1 MPEAVEIGSWRSAAG
16 QKVAFGPRS
25 SPTSRAGRKSCPSRP
40 SGPPTGT
47 PCSPRGLSGSPSP
60 TPTGA
65 PSRRPSSPGRRTVR
79 STTSSTAYTAN
90 STRPPARLRTLW
102 PTCRKEEAMSS
113 PKNEAETR
121 EPVVRFRNISKE
133 FPGVLAVDE
142 VDLDIL
148 PGEVHVVA
156 GENGAGKS
164 TLMKLLSQVER
175 PSGGE
180 IEISGER
187 VEFHGPRYA
196 QTLGV
201 AMVYQEFALASHLS
215 IAENLYMGREPGRF
229 GFVNRRAESQEARG
243 LLERVGLHT
252 DPDRSVS
259 GLTVAEMQ
267 RVEIAKAL
275 AIDAKVVIM
284 DEPTATLAEKEIEDL
299 FEVIRDL
306 TSQGIAILYISHRL
320 DEIFRIADRVTV
332 MRDGKIVETKPTS
345 ELTEEEL
352 VNLMVGRE
360 VGNLYPKPE
369 AEIGEV
375 LLRVEGISREG
386 VLKDCSFEVRSGEI
400 LGFAGL
406 VGAGRTELA
415 RAVFG
420 ADPVDSGRV
429 ELEGREIQVKSPQAA
444 IAAGIGYLTEDR
456 KGAGLALQL
465 GIDHN
470 ITLANVPVGMAGFLD
485 LGTEQR
491 VARDRSEQLD
501 IQAPTIKRKVQVLSG
516 GNQQKVV
523 VAKWLETHARA
534 LFFDEPSRGID
545 VGAKAE
551 MFGLIG
557 DLAKEGRGI
566 VLISSYLPELL
577 NMCDR
582 ILVMR
587 DGRVAGVLERE
598 EFSEER
604 IVSLATG
611 VEEEAA

>member
-1 MPEAVEIGSWRSAAG
+1 MSLPET
-16 QKVAFGPRS
+16 K
-25 SPTSRAGRKSCPSRP
+25 
-40 SGPPTGT
+40 PP
-47 PCSPRGLSGSPSP
+47 
-60 TPTGA
+60 
-65 PSRRPSSPGRRTVR
+65 
-79 STTSSTAYTAN
+79 
-90 STRPPARLRTLW
+90 
-102 PTCRKEEAMSS
+102 
-113 PKNEAETR
+113 ETR
-121 EPVVRFRNISKE
+121 GPVVRFRNVSKE
-133 FPGVLAVDE
+133 FPGVLAVDS
-142 VDLDIL
+142 VDLEII

-180 IEISGER
+180 VEISGET
-187 VEFHGPRYA
+187 VEYHGPRYA

-229 GFVNRRAESQEARG
+229 GFVNRRAETQEASG

-252 DPDRSVS
+252 DPDRVVM

-306 TSQGIAILYISHRL
+306 TSHGIAILYISHRL

-332 MRDGKIVETKPTS
+332 MRDGKIVDTLPTS
-345 ELTEEEL
+345 ELDEDKL
-352 VNLMVGRE
+352 VRLMVGRDI
-360 VGNLYPKPE
+360 GNLYPKTE
-369 AEIGEV
+369 VEIGDVV
-375 LLRVEGISREG
+375 LRAEGITRG
-386 VLKDCSFEVRSGEI
+386 HVLNDCSFEVRAGEI

-420 ADPVDSGRV
+420 ADRIDSGTV
-429 ELEGREIQVKSPQAA
+429 ELDGRRLRIRGPQNA
-444 IAAGIGYLTEDR
+444 IEAGIGYLTEDR
-456 KGAGLALQL
+456 KGEGLALQL
-465 GIDHN
+465 GVDQN
-470 ITLANVPVGMAGFLD
+470 ITLAHLPARLGFINLA
-485 LGTEQR
+485 EER
-491 VARDRSEQLD
+491 RIARRRRDELNIRTPS
-501 IQAPTIKRKVQVLSG
+501 IRRRVQVLSG

-523 VAKWLETHARA
+523 VARWLETRARV
-534 LFFDEPSRGID
+534 LFFDEPARGID

-551 MFGLIG
+551 MFSLIE
-557 DLAKEGRGI
+557 DLAKDGRAI
-566 VLISSYLPELL
+566 VIISSYLPELL

-582 ILVMR
+582 ILVMHE
-587 DGRVAGVLERE
+587 GEVAGVIPRE

-604 IVSLATG
+604 VMALAAG
-611 VEEEAA
+611 MEEETL

>member
-1 MPEAVEIGSWRSAAG
+1 M
-16 QKVAFGPRS
+16 
-25 SPTSRAGRKSCPSRP
+25 
-40 SGPPTGT
+40 
-47 PCSPRGLSGSPSP
+47 
-60 TPTGA
+60 
-65 PSRRPSSPGRRTVR
+65 
-79 STTSSTAYTAN
+79 
-90 STRPPARLRTLW
+90 
-102 PTCRKEEAMSS
+102 AMSS
-113 PKNEAETR
+113 PETQ
-121 EPVVRFRNISKE
+121 EPVVRFRNVSKE
-133 FPGVLAVDE
+133 FPGVLAVDS
-142 VDLDIL
+142 VDLEIM

-243 LLERVGLHT
+243 MLERVGLRT
-252 DPDRSVS
+252 DPDRTVS

-284 DEPTATLAEKEIEDL
+284 DEPTATLAEREIEGL

-306 TSQGIAILYISHRL
+306 QSHGIAILYISHRL
-320 DEIFRIADRVTV
+320 DEIFRISDRVTV
-332 MRDGKIVETKPTS
+332 MRDGRVVDTLPVS
-345 ELTEEEL
+345 ELDEDKL
-352 VNLMVGRE
+352 VRLMVGRE
-360 VGNLYPKPE
+360 VSNLYPKPE
-369 AEIGEV
+369 AEIGDV
-375 LLRVEGISREG
+375 LLKVSGITRG
-386 VLKDCSFEVRSGEI
+386 HKLKDCSFEVRSGEI

-420 ADPVDSGRV
+420 ADRVDSGRV
-429 ELEGREIQVKSPQAA
+429 ELEGKELNVKKPQDA
-444 IAAGIGYLTEDR
+444 IEAGIGYLTEDR
-456 KGAGLALQL
+456 KGEGLALQL
-465 GIDHN
+465 GVDQN
-470 ITLANVPVGMAGFLD
+470 ITLANLPARYGFINLAEERR
-485 LGTEQR
+485 T
-491 VARDRSEQLD
+491 ARRLRDELNIRTPS
-501 IQAPTIKRKVQVLSG
+501 IRRRVQVLSG

-523 VAKWLETHARA
+523 VAKWLETEGKV
-534 LFFDEPSRGID
+534 LFFDEPARGID

-582 ILVMR
+582 ILVMHE
-587 DGRVAGVLERE
+587 GEVAGIVNRE
-598 EFSEER
+598 EFTEER
-604 IVSLATG
+604 VMALATG
-611 VEEEAA
+611 TKETAA

>member
-1 MPEAVEIGSWRSAAG
+1 MSSEEA
-16 QKVAFGPRS
+16 
-25 SPTSRAGRKSCPSRP
+25 
-40 SGPPTGT
+40 GT
-47 PCSPRGLSGSPSP
+47 KEL
-60 TPTGA
+60 
-65 PSRRPSSPGRRTVR
+65 VV
-79 STTSSTAYTAN
+79 
-90 STRPPARLRTLW
+90 RLRG
-102 PTCRKEEAMSS
+102 
-113 PKNEAETR
+113 
-121 EPVVRFRNISKE
+121 VSKE
-133 FPGVLAVDE
+133 FPGVKAVDR
-142 VDLDIL
+142 VDLEIL
-148 PGEVHVVA
+148 PGEVHALA

-164 TLMKLLSQVER
+164 TLMKILSQVER
-175 PSGGE
+175 PTEGE
-180 IEISGER
+180 LQISGEK
-187 VEFHGPRYA
+187 VAFHGPGYA
-196 QTLGV
+196 QSLGV
-201 AMVYQEFALASHLS
+201 AMVYQEFALAPHLS
-215 IAENLYMGREPGRF
+215 VAENLFLGREPARA
-229 GFVNRRAESQEARG
+229 GFINRRSEKEKAGE
-243 LLERVGLHT
+243 LLGRVGLEI
-252 DPDRSVS
+252 DSNRLVS
-259 GLTVAEMQ
+259 GLTVAEQQ
-267 RVEIAKAL
+267 RLEIAKAL
-275 AIDAKVVIM
+275 AIEAKVLIL
-284 DEPTATLAEKEIEDL
+284 DEPTATLAEREIEGL
-299 FEVIRDL
+299 FEVIREMA
-306 TSQGIAILYISHRL
+306 SRGIAILYISHRL

-332 MRDGKIVETKPTS
+332 MRDGKVVETKPTS

-406 VGAGRTELA
+406 VGAGCTELA

-470 ITLANVPVGMAGFLD
+470 ITLANVPVAMAGFLD
-485 LGTEQR
+485 LGAEQR

-501 IQAPTIKRKVQVLSG
+501 IQTPTIKRKVQVLSG

>member
-1 MPEAVEIGSWRSAAG
+1 MSSEEAGTKELVVRLRGVSKQFPGE
-16 QKVAFGPRS
+16 KVAF
-25 SPTSRAGRKSCPSRP
+25 
-40 SGPPTGT
+40 
-47 PCSPRGLSGSPSP
+47 
-60 TPTGA
+60 
-65 PSRRPSSPGRRTVR
+65 
-79 STTSSTAYTAN
+79 
-90 STRPPARLRTLW
+90 
-102 PTCRKEEAMSS
+102 
-113 PKNEAETR
+113 
-121 EPVVRFRNISKE
+121 
-133 FPGVLAVDE
+133 
-142 VDLDIL
+142 
-148 PGEVHVVA
+148 
-156 GENGAGKS
+156 
-164 TLMKLLSQVER
+164 
-175 PSGGE
+175 
-180 IEISGER
+180 
-187 VEFHGPRYA
+187 HGPGYA
-196 QTLGV
+196 QSLGV
-201 AMVYQEFALASHLS
+201 AMVYQEFALAPHLS
-215 IAENLYMGREPGRF
+215 VAENLFLGREPARA
-229 GFVNRRAESQEARG
+229 GFVNRRKEKERAVD
-243 LLERVGLHT
+243 LLRRVGLKV
-252 DPDRSVS
+252 DPGRLVS
-259 GLTVAEMQ
+259 SLTVAQQQ

-275 AIDAKVVIM
+275 AIEAKVLIL
-284 DEPTATLAEKEIEDL
+284 DEPTATLAEKEIEGLFKVIQDL
-299 FEVIRDL
+299 ASR
-306 TSQGIAILYISHRL
+306 GIAIIYISHRL

-332 MRDGKIVETKPTS
+332 MRDGKVVDTVPAS
-345 ELTEEEL
+345 ELDEEKL
-352 VNLMVGRE
+352 VRLMVGRE

-369 AEIGEV
+369 DEIGDV
-375 LLRVEGISREG
+375 VLRVSGISRG
-386 VLKDCSFEVRSGEI
+386 TVLQECSFEVRKGEI

-470 ITLANVPVGMAGFLD
+470 ITLANVPVAMAGFLD
-485 LGTEQR
+485 LGGEQR
-491 VARDRSEQLD
+491 VARDRSEQLN
-501 IQAPTIKRKVQVLSG
+501 IQTPTIKRKVQVLSG

-523 VAKWLETHARA
+523 VPKWLETDARL
-534 LFFDEPSRGID
+534 LFFNEPSRGID

>member
-1 MPEAVEIGSWRSAAG
+1 M
-16 QKVAFGPRS
+16 
-25 SPTSRAGRKSCPSRP
+25 
-40 SGPPTGT
+40 
-47 PCSPRGLSGSPSP
+47 
-60 TPTGA
+60 
-65 PSRRPSSPGRRTVR
+65 
-79 STTSSTAYTAN
+79 
-90 STRPPARLRTLW
+90 
-102 PTCRKEEAMSS
+102 AMSS
-113 PKNEAETR
+113 PETQ
-121 EPVVRFRNISKE
+121 EPVVRFRNVSKE
-133 FPGVLAVDE
+133 FPGVLAVDS
-142 VDLDIL
+142 VDLEIM

-243 LLERVGLHT
+243 MLERVGLRT
-252 DPDRSVS
+252 DPDRTVS

-284 DEPTATLAEKEIEDL
+284 DEPTATLAEREIEGL

-306 TSQGIAILYISHRL
+306 QSHGIAILYISHRL
-320 DEIFRIADRVTV
+320 DEIFRISDRVTV
-332 MRDGKIVETKPTS
+332 MRDGRVVDTLPVS
-345 ELTEEEL
+345 ELDEDKL
-352 VNLMVGRE
+352 VRLMVGRE
-360 VGNLYPKPE
+360 VSNLYPKPE
-369 AEIGEV
+369 AEIGDV
-375 LLRVEGISREG
+375 LLKVSGITRG
-386 VLKDCSFEVRSGEI
+386 HKLKDCSFEVRSGEI

-420 ADPVDSGRV
+420 ADRVDSGRV
-429 ELEGREIQVKSPQAA
+429 ELEGKELNVRKPQDA
-444 IAAGIGYLTEDR
+444 IEAGIGYLTEDR
-456 KGAGLALQL
+456 KGEGLALQL
-465 GIDHN
+465 GVDQN
-470 ITLANVPVGMAGFLD
+470 ITLANLPARYGFINLAEERR
-485 LGTEQR
+485 T
-491 VARDRSEQLD
+491 ARRLRDELNIRTPS
-501 IQAPTIKRKVQVLSG
+501 IRRRVQVLSG

-523 VAKWLETHARA
+523 VAKWLETEGKV
-534 LFFDEPSRGID
+534 LFFDEPARGID

-582 ILVMR
+582 ILVMHE
-587 DGRVAGVLERE
+587 GEVAGIVDRE

-604 IVSLATG
+604 VMALATG
-611 VEEEAA
+611 TKEAAA

>member
-1 MPEAVEIGSWRSAAG
+1 MPEAVERGSWRSAAG
-16 QKVAFGPRS
+16 QKAGCGPRS

-252 DPDRSVS
+252 DPDRTVS

-284 DEPTATLAEKEIEDL
+284 DEPTATLAEKEIEGL

-306 TSQGIAILYISHRL
+306 TSGGIAILYISHRL

-332 MRDGKIVETKPTS
+332 MRDGKIVDTLPIDDLDEDK
-345 ELTEEEL
+345 L
-352 VNLMVGRE
+352 VRLMVGRDIE
-360 VGNLYPKPE
+360 NLYPKTE
-369 AEIGEV
+369 VEIRDVV
-375 LLRVEGISREG
+375 LRAEGITRG
-386 VLKDCSFEVRSGEI
+386 HVLKDCSFEVHSGEI

-420 ADPVDSGRV
+420 ADRIDSGTI
-429 ELEGREIQVKSPQAA
+429 ELDGRKLHIRGPQNA
-444 IAAGIGYLTEDR
+444 INAGIGYLTEDR
-456 KGAGLALQL
+456 KGEGLALQL
-465 GIDHN
+465 GVDQN
-470 ITLANVPVGMAGFLD
+470 ITLAHLPTRFGFINLA
-485 LGTEQR
+485 EER
-491 VARDRSEQLD
+491 RIARRHRDELNIRTPS
-501 IQAPTIKRKVQVLSG
+501 IRRRVQVLSG

-523 VAKWLETHARA
+523 VARWLETRARV
-534 LFFDEPSRGID
+534 LFFDEPARGID

-551 MFGLIG
+551 MFGLIE
-557 DLAKEGRGI
+557 DLAKEGQA
-566 VLISSYLPELL
+566 VVMISSYLPELL

-582 ILVMR
+582 ILVMHE
-587 DGRVAGVLERE
+587 GEVAGVIPRE

-604 IVSLATG
+604 VMALAAG
-611 VEEEAA
+611 MEEIA